1 MSTSQEETQQKPD
14 QEPPK
19 TPSGQVDT
27 GRNGSPGYGQPD
39 VSGTEPEPPKKA
51 D

>member
-1 MSTSQEETQQKPD
+1 MPNTPEETQQEPS
-14 QEPPK
+14 QEPRK
-19 TPSGQVDT
+19 TSSGQVDT

-39 VSGTEPEPPKKA
+39 VSGTDPAPPEKA